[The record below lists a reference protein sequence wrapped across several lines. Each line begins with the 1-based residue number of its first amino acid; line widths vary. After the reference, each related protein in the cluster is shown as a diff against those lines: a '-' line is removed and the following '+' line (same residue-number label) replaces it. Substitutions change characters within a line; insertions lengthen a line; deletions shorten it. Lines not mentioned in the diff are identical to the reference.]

1 MKAILQRVS
10 NASVE
15 VDGNIAGQIGNGF
28 LILLGVEAEDE
39 KSDAEIL
46 QKKFPDC
53 VFLLMKTTK

>member
-28 LILLGVEAEDE
+28 LILRIYIH
-39 KSDAEIL
+39 KSCQQIATVKIHSCTA
-46 QKKFPDC
+46 QGSRYP
-53 VFLLMKTTK
+53 